1 MIFSILFE
9 IVASSFD
16 SILCVFFIAKY
27 LYMQVNKR
35 NITISILATTIL
47 IGITLI
53 GDYLDGNFNFL
64 ITVTLTIVSILYA
77 ITISRKQYWS
87 AICAAC
93 IFEIAVVLLSSFLY
107 YTFSAVFNDFNILL
121 YGENNYA
128 RYIYVFTHKI
138 LLFSVLQSILY
149 FRFNDKL
156 GNINGIITFIFSII
170 TVIGLSFTMIIT
182 EKVADIAISTDLLI
196 IALIFLA
203 LNILLYTLLFQISRL
218 HKKNHSLMLLS
229 AIEKHEEE
237 KYQEALSLW
246 TSAEK
251 IRHDNKH
258 HMIAISTMIDEGK
271 FEECRKYVDEYLVKN
286 KTRNGFSSS
295 GNSVIDYLIDA
306 KFANLSNIQIIVTG
320 SPTIL
325 SDIQDTDLASLMG
338 NILDNAI
345 EAQEKVEN
353 KYIELSFS
361 QHNND
366 RIIVCKNSIETSVL
380 QYNKELKTTKK
391 SHGHGYGSIIIADVV
406 KKYNGLIQYFEEDK
420 IFGIQIIIPIDDKN
434 I

>member
-1 MIFSILFE
+1 MISTLFE
-9 IVASSFD
+9 LGASMFD
-16 SILCVFFIAKY
+16 SVLCVIFIAKY
-27 LYMQVNKR
+27 LHIQKNKK
-35 NITISILATTIL
+35 IILTSSIAVLSL
-47 IGITLI
+47 FVITLL
-53 GDYLDGNFNFL
+53 GDFFGEDFSLL
-64 ITVTLTIVSILYA
+64 ITVSLTVASIVFA
-77 ITISRKQYWS
+77 IVICRKQYWS

-93 IFEIAVVLLSSFLY
+93 IFEIAVVLLSSLLY
-107 YTFSAVFNDFNILL
+107 YTFSAVFNDFNVLL

-128 RYIYVFTHKI
+128 RYIYVLTHKI

-156 GNINGIITFIFSII
+156 ENINGIITFIFSII

-196 IALIFLA
+196 IALIFLG

-218 HKKNHSLMLLS
+218 HKRNHSLMLLS

-251 IRHDNKH
+251 IRHDHKH
-258 HMIAISTMIDEGK
+258 HMIAISTMIDEGE
-271 FEECRKYVDEYLVKN
+271 FDECRKYVDEYLVKN
-286 KTRNGFSSS
+286 KTHNGFSRS
-295 GNSVIDYLIDA
+295 GNSVIDYMIDA
-306 KFANLSNIQIIVTG
+306 KFANLSDFQIIVTG
-320 SPTIL
+320 SPKIL

-345 EAQEKVEN
+345 EAQEEVKN

-380 QYNKELKTTKK
+380 QHNKELKTTKK

-420 IFGIQIIIPIDDKN
+420 IFGIQIIIPICDKN